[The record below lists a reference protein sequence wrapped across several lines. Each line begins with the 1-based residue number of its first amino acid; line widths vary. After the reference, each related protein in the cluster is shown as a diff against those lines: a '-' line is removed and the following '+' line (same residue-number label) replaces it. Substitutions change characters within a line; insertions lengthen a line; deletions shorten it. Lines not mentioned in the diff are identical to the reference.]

1 VAVAQRV
8 AEQLNLPQPVDDPPS
23 IGEPTAQALGP
34 SATGLPRALEATY
47 DKLLEAAA
55 YEERSDAA
63 DALLGHMPADEIP
76 AYVRRVARLQIAKT
90 CAEKRS
96 EIEQIGE
103 VKDPRALPALIRLA
117 QKPRFGCGKKKKEDC
132 FACLRE
138 PLDALIAD
146 LEQSSTTKAP

>member
-1 VAVAQRV
+1 M
-8 AEQLNLPQPVDDPPS
+8 PS
-23 IGEPTAQALGP
+23 
-34 SATGLPRALEATY
+34 
-47 DKLLEAAA
+47 
-55 YEERSDAA
+55 
-63 DALLGHMPADEIP
+63 
-76 AYVRRVARLQIAKT
+76 RLQIAKT

-103 VKDPRALPALIRLA
+103 TKDPRALPALIRLA